1 MHLKGLSI
9 GASTVE
15 HLQKESVKQSDKQLQ
30 FLEKRTSG
38 GEEDSVAGLE
48 AVVVAVVVMVVV
60 EEEEEDLAGAAAAV
74 EWEDRQQGS
83 MVRDDSQTM
92 MSLSSLQM
100 LIC

>member
-1 MHLKGLSI
+1 MHLEGLSI

-48 AVVVAVVVMVVV
+48 AVVVVVVV
-60 EEEEEDLAGAAAAV
+60 EEEEDLAGAAAAV
-74 EWEDRQQGS
+74 DREDRQQGS

>member
-1 MHLKGLSI
+1 MHLEGLSI

-48 AVVVAVVVMVVV
+48 AVVVVVV
-60 EEEEEDLAGAAAAV
+60 EEEEEEEALAGAAAAAV

-92 MSLSSLQM
+92 MSISSLQM